1 MGCGIR
7 ERSLGRPSPGHGL
20 TLLKLARLPS
30 GEPEIFASIQGEG
43 VSAGRPSTFVR
54 LSLCNLACTWCDTKY
69 TWDWARHDPRVEIA
83 LAPVAEIVGRVS
95 ALGVENVVITGG
107 EPLIQ
112 QDALL
117 DVAGALTSAGHR
129 IEVETNG
136 TFMPQP
142 SLRVHVAQ
150 WNVSP
155 KLANSGNA
163 TRHRLVDEP
172 LRWFAQSEDAW
183 LKFVIDAPADLDEV
197 EALVGAYEVPRKRVI
212 LMPQGAS
219 VDELNRRS
227 AWLVDA
233 CTLRGYRFSTRLHI
247 LLWGD
252 ERGR

>member
-1 MGCGIR
+1 M
-7 ERSLGRPSPGHGL
+7 
-20 TLLKLARLPS
+20 LKLARLPS

-43 VSAGRPSTFVR
+43 VSAGRPSTFIR

-69 TWDWARHDPRVEIA
+69 TWDWANYDPAVEIA
-83 LAPVAEIVGRVS
+83 RTSGSEIVDRVT

-107 EPLIQ
+107 EPLMQ
-112 QDALL
+112 QDALSE
-117 DVAGALTSAGHR
+117 VAEALTRAGHR

-136 TFMPQP
+136 TFEPKL
-142 SLRVHVAQ
+142 SLQGHVAQ

-163 TRHRLVDEP
+163 RKRRVLDEP

-183 LKFVIDAPADLDEV
+183 FKFVIDAPVDLEEV
-197 EALVGAYEVPRKRVI
+197 DALVARYRVPRRRVI
-212 LMPQGAS
+212 LMPEGTS
-219 VDELNRRS
+219 VVALNGRS
-227 AWLVDA
+227 GWLADA
-233 CTLRGYRFSTRLHI
+233 CARHGYRFSTRMHI

>member
-1 MGCGIR
+1 M
-7 ERSLGRPSPGHGL
+7 
-20 TLLKLARLPS
+20 LKLARLPS

-54 LSLCNLACTWCDTKY
+54 LSLCNLACAWCDTKY
-69 TWDWARHDPRVEIA
+69 TWDWARYDPADEIA
-83 LAPVAEIVGRVS
+83 RTGSTEIADRVT

-107 EPLIQ
+107 EPLMQ
-112 QDALL
+112 QDALS
-117 DVAGALTSAGHR
+117 DVAEALTSAGHR

-136 TFMPQP
+136 TFEPER
-142 SLRVHVAQ
+142 SLQRHVAQ

-163 TRHRLVDEP
+163 RERRLLDVP

-183 LKFVIDAPADLDEV
+183 FKFVVDAPEDLDEV
-197 EALVGAYEVPRKRVI
+197 EALVNNYGVARGRVI
-212 LMPQGAS
+212 LMPQGTS
-219 VDELNRRS
+219 VEALDKRS
-227 AWLVDA
+227 GWLAEA
-233 CTLRGYRFSTRLHI
+233 CARHGYRFSTRMHI

>member
-1 MGCGIR
+1 M
-7 ERSLGRPSPGHGL
+7 
-20 TLLKLARLPS
+20 LKLARLPS

-69 TWDWARHDPRVEIA
+69 TWDWASYDPAEEITRAQSAEVVERVA
-83 LAPVAEIVGRVS
+83 

-107 EPLIQ
+107 EPLMQ
-112 QDALL
+112 QDALA
-117 DVAGALTSAGHR
+117 DVAEALTSAGHR

-136 TFMPQP
+136 TFEPQP
-142 SLRVHVAQ
+142 PLWRHIAQ

-163 TRHRLVDEP
+163 PGRRLLDAP

-183 LKFVIDAPADLDEV
+183 FKFVMDSPADLDEV
-197 EALVGAYEVPRKRVI
+197 EVLVNKYEVPRGRVI
-212 LMPQGAS
+212 LMPQGTS
-219 VDELNRRS
+219 VDALDKRS
-227 AWLVDA
+227 GWLAEA
-233 CTLRGYRFSTRLHI
+233 CARHGYRFSTRMHI

>member
-1 MGCGIR
+1 M
-7 ERSLGRPSPGHGL
+7 
-20 TLLKLARLPS
+20 LKLARLPS

-69 TWDWARHDPRVEIA
+69 TWDWVRYDPAVEIA
-83 LAPVAEIVGRVS
+83 RTQSTEVVERVA

-107 EPLIQ
+107 EPLMQ
-112 QDALL
+112 QDALS
-117 DVAGALTSAGHR
+117 DVAEALTSAGHR

-136 TFMPQP
+136 TFEPQP
-142 SLRVHVAQ
+142 SLRCHVAQ

-163 TRHRLVDEP
+163 AQCRLLDAP
-172 LRWFAQSEDAW
+172 LHWFAQSEDAW
-183 LKFVIDAPADLDEV
+183 FKFVIDAPADLDEV
-197 EALVGAYEVPRKRVI
+197 EALVNNYGVPHGRVV
-212 LMPQGAS
+212 LMPQGTS
-219 VDELNRRS
+219 VDALDKRS
-227 AWLVDA
+227 GWLAEA
-233 CTLRGYRFSTRLHI
+233 CVNHGYRFSTRMHI